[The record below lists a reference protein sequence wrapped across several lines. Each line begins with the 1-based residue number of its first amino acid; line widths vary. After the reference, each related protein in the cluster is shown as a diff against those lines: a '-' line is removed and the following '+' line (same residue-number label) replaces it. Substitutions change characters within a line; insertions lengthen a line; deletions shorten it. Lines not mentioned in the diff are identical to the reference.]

1 MTSSIP
7 DVVDLLEE
15 LVKIDSVNPAIEASS
30 PGEAEIGAYLADV
43 LRRLGV
49 DVSFHDVIDGRANVV
64 GVLEGEGRL
73 PAVLLEAHLDTVA
86 HPAGGNRV
94 VREGNRL
101 YGRGT
106 SDTKGSLAAMIGAV
120 AEFASRRGSRPTV
133 VIAGVVDEEFIL
145 RGARALADQIPE
157 VAGAVVGEPTSLR
170 PIRAHNGMARFTIRV
185 RGRSAHTSKAHL
197 GANALTTAARIV
209 VALEDELG
217 SRLRTQQ
224 QPLTG
229 PAMLT
234 PAVIHGGTADNM
246 VPDTCVIRLDRRLS
260 PWEDPDRAL
269 AEIDSVVSRVPTG
282 GCEVIR
288 EDPLLLLPGVETPAD
303 HPLIRAAE
311 LAAEE
316 VLGVAVSAG
325 GVPYGTDAC
334 YLTKSGIPTVVLGPG
349 SIDQAHAD
357 EEWVDIGEVR
367 RAVDLYVRVVEI
379 FTERAS

>member
-1 MTSSIP
+1 
-7 DVVDLLEE
+7 
-15 LVKIDSVNPAIEASS
+15 DSVNPAIEASS

-64 GVLEGEGRL
+64 GVLEGDSRL

-94 VREGNRL
+94 FREGNRL

-120 AEFASRRGSRPTV
+120 AEFASRSGSRPTV

-145 RGARALADQIPE
+145 RGARALADQIPD

-246 VPDTCVIRLDRRLS
+246 V
-260 PWEDPDRAL
+260 
-269 AEIDSVVSRVPTG
+269 
-282 GCEVIR
+282 
-288 EDPLLLLPGVETPAD
+288 
-303 HPLIRAAE
+303 
-311 LAAEE
+311 
-316 VLGVAVSAG
+316 
-325 GVPYGTDAC
+325 
-334 YLTKSGIPTVVLGPG
+334 
-349 SIDQAHAD
+349 
-357 EEWVDIGEVR
+357 
-367 RAVDLYVRVVEI
+367 
-379 FTERAS
+379 